1 MKNKIILMFFF
12 LVLLNCTFALDMANI
27 KESVEKAS
35 TDVSEFFSSVSKDD
49 LIIVTGSKIS
59 LEDKILFNMLK
70 SQVNEV
76 QGIKIE
82 SDEYVYNLPDLD
94 KQNLILIGGEKT
106 NLVSNKLSAL
116 INSGEKN
123 TISPLIL
130 VFSDKE
136 RKIMILY
143 SEKEVYNNENQ
154 AAERSP
160 LSSIMDKKYVPVAAT
175 FLSILILY
183 LWNIFGKTIIGFMS
197 EFSSSKIIQKITEKK
212 KIKKKE
218 AHHLKLHEFIDKAE
232 VIALFLTSVIFA
244 TTMSW
249 TWMKNIDE
257 FKRMFVINL
266 IIVALISIARE
277 VYRQYSCYKIKV
289 RTEYV
294 FWPFGSIITFASTFL
309 GNTFSLA
316 SYTLLDEN
324 ADEKKFGKISF
335 KVSVITF
342 FLAIVAYVINIFS
355 PNLILQMIFVYS
367 IIVVFIELFPM
378 PPMPGNDIKKWSKL
392 IWALFYLIVTAS
404 YIYMNFTIYI

>member
-1 MKNKIILMFFF
+1 MKSKVFLMVF
-12 LVLLNCTFALDMANI
+12 LFILLNSAFALDMAHI
-27 KESVEKAS
+27 KDSVEKAS
-35 TDVSEFFSSVSKDD
+35 ADVSDFFSSVSKDEVV
-49 LIIVTGSKIS
+49 IVTGSKIS
-59 LEDKILFNMLK
+59 IEDKILFNMLK

-82 SDEYVYNLPDLD
+82 SDEFVYNRPELD
-94 KQNLILIGGEKT
+94 KKNLILIGGEKT

-136 RKIMILY
+136 RKILILY

-160 LSSIMDKKYVPVAAT
+160 LSNIMDKKYVPVAAT
-175 FLSILILY
+175 FLSILLLY
-183 LWNIFGKTIIGFMS
+183 LWNIFGKTIIGFLS

-249 TWMKNIDE
+249 TWMKNIGE
-257 FKRMFVINL
+257 FRRMFIINF

-277 VYRQYSCYKIKV
+277 IYRQYSCYKIKV

-294 FWPFGSIITFASTFL
+294 FWPFGSIITFVSTFL

-316 SYTLLDEN
+316 SYTLLDDN
-324 ADEKKFGKISF
+324 ADEERFGKISF
-335 KVSVITF
+335 KISLMTFILAVI
-342 FLAIVAYVINIFS
+342 AYVINIFS
-355 PNLILQMIFVYS
+355 PSLVLQMIFVYS

-392 IWALFYLIVTAS
+392 TWALFYLLVTAS